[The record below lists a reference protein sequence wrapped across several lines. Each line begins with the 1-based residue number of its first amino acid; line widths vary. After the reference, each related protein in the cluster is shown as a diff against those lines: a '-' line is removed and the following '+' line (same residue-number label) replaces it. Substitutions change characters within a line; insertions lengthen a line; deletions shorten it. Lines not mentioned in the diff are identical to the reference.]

1 MKKYL
6 QSCKTDFWKEVF
18 EAELNY
24 LLRELGNGKDVL
36 SVGCG
41 PAIIEAGLSE
51 HGFNVTGLDVSQEA
65 LDWAPDQV
73 RTVVGSAEGME
84 FAPESFDA
92 VLYVASIQFIEK
104 YEEAIKEGARVL
116 RPDGRIVMMLL
127 NPKSAF
133 FKRKMLEPDSYM
145 RKIKHKSPME
155 IEAEA
160 ARYFSVRS
168 EYFLGIEGTRVYPCD
183 DSYGASLC
191 VIKGTKKRRV
201 ENVSIGEDIVIES

>member
-6 QSCKTDFWKEVF
+6 QSCKTDFWKKVF

-41 PAIIEAGLSE
+41 SAI
-51 HGFNVTGLDVSQEA
+51 
-65 LDWAPDQV
+65 
-73 RTVVGSAEGME
+73 
-84 FAPESFDA
+84 
-92 VLYVASIQFIEK
+92 
-104 YEEAIKEGARVL
+104 
-116 RPDGRIVMMLL
+116 
-127 NPKSAF
+127 
-133 FKRKMLEPDSYM
+133 
-145 RKIKHKSPME
+145 